1 MFRFFLT
8 KKLFS
13 GESSPVAHT
22 DRPNRRMADRFFF
35 DRRRMTMMS
44 EQDIMVVRDV
54 STSGFSS
61 IVSERVWSRLNSGDG
76 FASRVRVGQDILEF
90 DIRVAWKDVWDSGS
104 PGGPEHLIGFELVH
118 DRPESAEAWT
128 RLIRPVSLAGTLRR
142 VDSSFMQQYGST
154 KVWYRGEHGCDLMI
168 WSAPEGGE
176 LVAWR
181 LSFDGH
187 YVEWRSGVGFETGIS
202 PDQFHSALANASLPR
217 NTGNKVGSGRA
228 DVQSRPDRRRLV
240 EALDIL
246 SASDLEEAN
255 VLTGLLEGELA
266 ADGEKRRFDIR

>member
-13 GESSPVAHT
+13 GESSPVVRAE
-22 DRPNRRMADRFFF
+22 RPNRRMSDRFFF

-54 STSGFSS
+54 SSTGFSS
-61 IVSERVWSRLNSGDG
+61 IVSERVWTGLNPGDG
-76 FASRVRVGQDILEF
+76 FASRVRVGHDILEF
-90 DIRVAWKDVWDSGS
+90 DIRVAWKDVWD
-104 PGGPEHLIGFELVH
+104 PGGPGGVEHLIGFELVH
-118 DRPESAEAWT
+118 SRPGAEEAWK
-128 RLIRPVSLAGTLRR
+128 RLIRPFSLAGTLRK
-142 VDSSFMQQYGST
+142 VDSAFMQQYGSS

-187 YVEWRSGVGFETGIS
+187 YVEWRSGAGFETGTS
-202 PDQFHSALANASLPR
+202 PDQFHSALVAATLP
-217 NTGNKVGSGRA
+217 GNGGSGDFRQKGHA
-228 DVQSRPDRRRLV
+228 RPDRRRLV

-246 SASDLEEAN
+246 SASDLDEAGA
-255 VLTGLLEGELA
+255 LTGLLEGELA
-266 ADGEKRRFDIR
+266 TNGEKRRSDIG